1 MSLPTSCCVGV
12 IIDQAKPTN
21 NSSFEA
27 DNLRV
32 DRYCRPMSKS
42 ILGNAV
48 RRIED
53 PKMLTSGATYVDDV
67 RDPLLEGAAHVHFV
81 RSTMAHATLRSIDVS
96 EAKSMPGVL
105 AVVTGRDLSITNLPF
120 DFPSFPAAMARPF
133 LAADTVRYV
142 GEPIVAI
149 ITELASQGEDAAE
162 QVVIDYEPLP
172 VLVDPELAVHSDI
185 VLHPAHGSNI
195 ATAIPGK
202 EPIDFSGYEV
212 VVSQRI
218 VNSRIAAAPLEIRSA
233 ASAWGSDGRLHHW
246 VSSQGPHPY
255 RGLLTKVYGL
265 EASQI
270 RVVTPDVGGGFGAK
284 ALPYPEDVML
294 PDLARI
300 VGRPVRWFGSRTD
313 DMVNL
318 GHGRAQTQFATLAGR
333 RDGTLEAYHLRV
345 IQDAGAFP
353 RYGAMLPMMTKLMQ
367 PGVYSIDRV
376 AFESQSVVTNTTP
389 VAPFRGAGR
398 PEATAA
404 LERMVDM
411 FAAEIGMDP
420 VEVRRKNFL
429 QPDQF
434 PLTTKGGASY
444 DCGNYEGALDL
455 ALELAGYGQLREEQA
470 KRRAANDPKLL
481 GIGVCAYVE
490 VTAGSGGSEYG
501 SVEILENGKV
511 RALTGSLP
519 YGTGHDTSWAMLIS
533 ERTGIPME
541 DIEIVH
547 GDTDVVPRGGLTGGS
562 RSLQLAGTSMF
573 GAAGMVRDQAKSLAA
588 ELLEA
593 NVDDVVLDTDRA
605 VFHVAGTPALTRSWS
620 DVAVAHAAKG
630 EGPLRAECEFNQ
642 AGGTFPSGVHITVV
656 EVDSETGHVCVQ
668 RHITCDDAGRILN
681 PMLVE
686 GQVHGGVG
694 QGIAQALLEEFRY
707 DEDGNPLTS
716 NFADYG
722 VISSA
727 ELPSIERVAL
737 ETPSP
742 MNELGAKG
750 IGESGTIGSTPA
762 VQNAVVD
769 ALAHLGIRHLDMP
782 ATSEK
787 VWRAIQSVRQS

>member
-1 MSLPTSCCVGV
+1 
-12 IIDQAKPTN
+12 
-21 NSSFEA
+21 
-27 DNLRV
+27 
-32 DRYCRPMSKS
+32 
-42 ILGNAV
+42 
-48 RRIED
+48 
-53 PKMLTSGATYVDDV
+53 
-67 RDPLLEGAAHVHFV
+67 
-81 RSTMAHATLRSIDVS
+81 
-96 EAKSMPGVL
+96 
-105 AVVTGRDLSITNLPF
+105 
-120 DFPSFPAAMARPF
+120 
-133 LAADTVRYV
+133 
-142 GEPIVAI
+142 
-149 ITELASQGEDAAE
+149 
-162 QVVIDYEPLP
+162 
-172 VLVDPELAVHSDI
+172 
-185 VLHPAHGSNI
+185 
-195 ATAIPGK
+195 
-202 EPIDFSGYEV
+202 
-212 VVSQRI
+212 
-218 VNSRIAAAPLEIRSA
+218 
-233 ASAWGSDGRLHHW
+233 
-246 VSSQGPHPY
+246 
-255 RGLLTKVYGL
+255 
-265 EASQI
+265 
-270 RVVTPDVGGGFGAK
+270 
-284 ALPYPEDVML
+284 
-294 PDLARI
+294 
-300 VGRPVRWFGSRTD
+300 
-313 DMVNL
+313 
-318 GHGRAQTQFATLAGR
+318 
-333 RDGTLEAYHLRV
+333 
-345 IQDAGAFP
+345 
-353 RYGAMLPMMTKLMQ
+353 MQ
-367 PGVYSIDRV
+367 PGVYSIDQV
-376 AFESQSVVTNTTP
+376 AFDSQSVVTNTTP

-455 ALELAGYGQLREEQA
+455 ALELAGYSQLRAEQA
-470 KRRAANDPKLL
+470 QRRAAHDPKLL

-533 ERTGIPME
+533 ERTGIAME
-541 DIEIVH
+541 DIEILH
-547 GDTDVVPRGGLTGGS
+547 GDTDIVPRGGLTGGS

-573 GAAGMVRDQAKSLAA
+573 GAAGLVRDQAKALAA

-593 NVDDVVLDTDRA
+593 SIDDVVLDTDRA
-605 VFHVAGTPALTRSWS
+605 VFHVAGTPSLSRSWA

-630 EGPLRAECEFNQ
+630 DGPLRAECEFNQ

-656 EVDSETGHVCVQ
+656 EVDSETGQVRVQ

-694 QGIAQALLEEFRY
+694 QGVAQALLEEFRY

-787 VWRAIQSVRQS
+787 VWRAIQSACNS